1 MRLLV
6 PLLVLLA
13 VAPARADQQLDLALR
28 ALRTDPSLK
37 VRTQAAIVLGQRRA
51 QEAVPALR
59 EAAAN
64 DDEPA
69 VRVAAVAAL
78 ARIGD
83 RAARAAIEA
92 ARRDRDESV
101 RAAAGR
107 ALADGNGRHAT
118 ARALAFSVEDAT
130 GEGGGR
136 EARAAFRDAI
146 ERHLKDRGHAIV
158 ADGGA
163 YVLKPSVLEVDVSSA
178 GGATVIAVKASLVAV
193 DASGRMELLESGA
206 KLRATGDVPG
216 TAVPRYA
223 ARALDAA
230 ARTLCDDLFARLQ

>member
-6 PLLVLLA
+6 SLLVLLA
-13 VAPARADQQLDLALR
+13 VTPARADKQLDLALR

-37 VRTQAAIVLGQRRA
+37 VRAQAAIVLGQRGA

-64 DDEPA
+64 DDAPA
-69 VRVAAVAAL
+69 VRVAAAAAL

-83 RAARAAIEA
+83 RAAR
-92 ARRDRDESV
+92 RDRDASV
-101 RAAAGR
+101 RAGADR
-107 ALADGNGRHAT
+107 ALVDGTGRHGSPH
-118 ARALAFSVEDAT
+118 ALAFSVEDAS

-163 YVLKPSVLEVDVSSA
+163 YVLKPSVLEVDVSSG

-193 DASGRMELLESGA
+193 DGSGHMELLETGA

>member
-6 PLLVLLA
+6 SLLVLLA
-13 VAPARADQQLDLALR
+13 VTPARADKQLDLALR

-37 VRTQAAIVLGQRRA
+37 VRAQAAIVLGQRGA

-64 DDEPA
+64 DDAPA

-83 RAARAAIEA
+83 RAAR
-92 ARRDRDESV
+92 RDRDASV
-101 RAAAGR
+101 RAEADR
-107 ALADGNGRHAT
+107 ALADGTGRHGSP
-118 ARALAFSVEDAT
+118 RALAFSVEDAS

-193 DASGRMELLESGA
+193 DGSGRMELLETGA